1 VTSPPPP
8 KKQRGSRSVWA
19 PRAGEPRTAG
29 AAVAAALTFRGITDE
44 IRAQRLLTEWADLVG
59 PKISARTRP
68 YGVDNRVLTV
78 EVASSAWMHELNLL
92 RAQIFNG
99 LVERLGEPRLFDEL
113 RFKLAGGRGAA
124 ALRPRPPA
132 RPAAPARPLPPP
144 ATGLAREQI
153 IREVE
158 KVDDAELREL
168 IARVRIANDR

>member
-1 VTSPPPP
+1 VTRSQKP
-8 KKQRGSRSVWA
+8 SRTASAWRA
-19 PRAGEPRTAG
+19 PRALEPRTAAAAIG
-29 AAVAAALTFRGITDE
+29 AALAFRGITDE

-92 RAQIFNG
+92 KTQIFTG

-113 RFKLAGGRGAA
+113 RFKLAGGRGPG

-132 RPAAPARPLPPP
+132 RPAPPPRPVTPP

-153 IREVE
+153 VRETE
-158 KVDDAELREL
+158 QVDDVELREL